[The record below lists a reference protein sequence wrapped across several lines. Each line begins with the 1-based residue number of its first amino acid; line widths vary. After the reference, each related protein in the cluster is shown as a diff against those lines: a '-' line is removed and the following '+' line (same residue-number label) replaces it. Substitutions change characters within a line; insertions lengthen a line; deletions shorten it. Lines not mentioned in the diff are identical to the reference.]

1 MSGMM
6 NSETLLAAYLAL
18 CILTA
23 AIVYSFQR
31 FDSRPVA
38 AGDGVGDYLV
48 SDGFFDRPD
57 RALLMMIFGLLGILL
72 FAYLGWRLPQEI
84 HRIAEGQSSFRL
96 FSPAV
101 TLGPLGKAAQ
111 VVGGVCMALIALRMI
126 RFAMMLAFA
135 VTMMASAFAAYG
147 YIFG

>member
-1 MSGMM
+1 MSGMLT
-6 NSETLLAAYLAL
+6 SETLLAAYLAL

-23 AIVYSFQR
+23 AIVYSFR
-31 FDSRPVA
+31 RLDNRALA
-38 AGDGVGDYLV
+38 AGPGLEDYDV
-48 SDGFFDRPD
+48 PEGFFDRPD
-57 RALLMMIFGLLGILL
+57 RALLMMVFGLLGILL
-72 FAYLGWRLPQEI
+72 FSYLGWRLPQEI
-84 HRIAEGQSSFRL
+84 QRIAEGQSSFRL
-96 FSPAV
+96 FSPVV

-126 RFAMMLAFA
+126 RFAMMLAFV